1 MSDIPSAFC
10 YNLIRNNFY
19 ADNSMVDIRGE
30 EGRGEVEKGKGGHI
44 NGDRTIL
51 GMWW

>member
-1 MSDIPSAFC
+1 MSDILTAFC

-19 ADNSMVDIRGE
+19 TDNSMVDIGRE
-30 EGRGEVEKGKGGHI
+30 EGRGKVEEAKGGDI